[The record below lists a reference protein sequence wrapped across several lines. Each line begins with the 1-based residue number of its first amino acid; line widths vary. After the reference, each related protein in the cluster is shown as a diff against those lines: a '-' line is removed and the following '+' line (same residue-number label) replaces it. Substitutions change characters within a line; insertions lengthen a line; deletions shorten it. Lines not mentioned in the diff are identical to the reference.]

1 MTVLET
7 AKKMIDYSH
16 GNLHDINHFMKVYA
30 YAKMIADGEQLDP
43 DTQKLVEMT
52 ALVHDIACPLCRV
65 KYGNTNGKNQEKESA
80 ALIAEFFKDSNL
92 PQDFTDLI
100 SPAAAVNVGYK
111 FAPAFGARLGVSG
124 WQAKA
129 GWVTPSQTYQYK
141 YLQGN
146 LDIMADLSTLFC
158 GFNPKR
164 VFNAYIFG
172 GAGLNHAFDND
183 EANALDTR
191 SHELEY
197 LWQDKQNLIAGRMG
211 LGCDLRLND
220 RLAINIEGNANALS
234 DKFNSKKAGN
244 CDWQFNVLVGLNIKL
259 GKSYKKTA
267 PVYYEPEPVVEQPK
281 PQPVV
286 KQPEPEPVAVVVE
299 PMKQNIFFALNSALL
314 QKDQQSKIDAMVAY
328 MEKYPASKVAITG
341 YADKETGNPRI
352 NMTLSEKRAKIVAD
366 ALKAK
371 GIAADRIVTDF
382 KGDTVQPFRV
392 PEENRVS
399 VCIAE

>member
-1 MTVLET
+1 MR
-7 AKKMIDYSH
+7 IR
-16 GNLHDINHFMKVYA
+16 NL
-30 YAKMIADGEQLDP
+30 
-43 DTQKLVEMT
+43 
-52 ALVHDIACPLCRV
+52 
-65 KYGNTNGKNQEKESA
+65 
-80 ALIAEFFKDSNL
+80 LIAILTVGSTVAFAQEQRQIKEEGKTVFK
-92 PQDFTDLI
+92 PHWFMQVQAGAAHTVGEADFTDLI

-146 LDIMADLSTLFC
+146 LDLMADLSTLFC

-164 VFNAYIFG
+164 VFNGYIFG
-172 GAGLNHAFDND
+172 GVGLNHAFDND

-197 LWQDKQNLIAGRMG
+197 LWQDKQNLVAGRMG

-220 RLAINIEGNANALS
+220 RLAINIEGNANVLS

-267 PVYYEPEPVVEQPK
+267 PVYY
-281 PQPVV
+281 
-286 KQPEPEPVAVVVE
+286 EPEPVAVVVE

-366 ALKAK
+366 ALKDK
-371 GIAADRIVTDF
+371 GIAPDRIVTDF

>member
-1 MTVLET
+1 MRIRNLLVAILTVSSTVAFAQEQRQIKEEGKT
-7 AKKMIDYSH
+7 VFKPH
-16 GNLHDINHFMKVYA
+16 WFMQVQA
-30 YAKMIADGEQLDP
+30 GAAHTVGE
-43 DTQKLVEMT
+43 
-52 ALVHDIACPLCRV
+52 A
-65 KYGNTNGKNQEKESA
+65 
-80 ALIAEFFKDSNL
+80 
-92 PQDFTDLI
+92 DFTDLI

-267 PVYYEPEPVVEQPK
+267 PVYYEPEPIVEQPK

-314 QKDQQSKIDAMVAY
+314 QEDQQSKIDAMVAY
-328 MEKYPASKVAITG
+328 MEKYPASKAAITG

>member
-1 MTVLET
+1 MRIRNLLVAILTVSSTVAFAQEQRQI
-7 AKKMIDYSH
+7 KEEGKIVFKPH
-16 GNLHDINHFMKVYA
+16 WFMQVQA
-30 YAKMIADGEQLDP
+30 GAAHTVGE
-43 DTQKLVEMT
+43 
-52 ALVHDIACPLCRV
+52 A
-65 KYGNTNGKNQEKESA
+65 
-80 ALIAEFFKDSNL
+80 
-92 PQDFTDLI
+92 DFTDLI

-234 DKFNSKKAGN
+234 DKFISKKAGN

-267 PVYYEPEPVVEQPK
+267 PVYYEPEPIVEQPK

-328 MEKYPASKVAITG
+328 MEKDPASKVAITG

>member
-1 MTVLET
+1 MKKLLATVLLMSSTVAFSQEQRIKEPEKT
-7 AKKMIDYSH
+7 TFTPHWFIQAEVGAAHTVGEAK
-16 GNLHDINHFMKVYA
+16 
-30 YAKMIADGEQLDP
+30 
-43 DTQKLVEMT
+43 
-52 ALVHDIACPLCRV
+52 
-65 KYGNTNGKNQEKESA
+65 
-80 ALIAEFFKDSNL
+80 
-92 PQDFTDLI
+92 FTDLI

-111 FAPAFGARLGVSG
+111 FAPIFGVRLGVSG

-146 LDIMADLSTLFC
+146 LDLMADLSTLFC

-164 VFNAYIFG
+164 VFNGYIFG
-172 GAGLNHAFDND
+172 GVGLNHAFDND

-197 LWQDKQNLIAGRMG
+197 LWQDKQNLVAGRFG

-220 RLAINIEGNANALS
+220 RLAINIEGNANVLS
-234 DKFNSKKAGN
+234 DKFNSKMAGN

-267 PVYYEPEPVVEQPK
+267 PVYYEPEPIVEQPK

-352 NMTLSEKRAKIVAD
+352 IMTLSEKRAKIVAD
-366 ALKAK
+366 ALKDK
-371 GIAADRIVTDF
+371 GIAPDRIVTDF

>member
-1 MTVLET
+1 MKKLLATVLLMSSTVAFSQEQRIKEPEKT
-7 AKKMIDYSH
+7 TFTPHWFIQAEVGAAHTVGEAK
-16 GNLHDINHFMKVYA
+16 
-30 YAKMIADGEQLDP
+30 
-43 DTQKLVEMT
+43 
-52 ALVHDIACPLCRV
+52 
-65 KYGNTNGKNQEKESA
+65 
-80 ALIAEFFKDSNL
+80 
-92 PQDFTDLI
+92 FTDLI

-111 FAPAFGARLGVSG
+111 FAPIFGVRLGVSG

-146 LDIMADLSTLFC
+146 LDLMADLSTLFC

-164 VFNAYIFG
+164 VFNGYIFG
-172 GAGLNHAFDND
+172 GVGLNHAFDND

-197 LWQDKQNLIAGRMG
+197 LWQDKQNLVAGRMG

-220 RLAINIEGNANALS
+220 RLAINIEGNANVLS

-267 PVYYEPEPVVEQPK
+267 PVYYEPEPIVEQPK

-366 ALKAK
+366 ALKDK
-371 GIAADRIVTDF
+371 GIAPDRIVTDF

>member
-1 MTVLET
+1 MKKLLATVLLMSSTVAFSQEQRIKEPEKT
-7 AKKMIDYSH
+7 TFTPHWFIQAEVGAAHTVGEAK
-16 GNLHDINHFMKVYA
+16 
-30 YAKMIADGEQLDP
+30 
-43 DTQKLVEMT
+43 
-52 ALVHDIACPLCRV
+52 
-65 KYGNTNGKNQEKESA
+65 
-80 ALIAEFFKDSNL
+80 
-92 PQDFTDLI
+92 FTDLI

-111 FAPAFGARLGVSG
+111 FAPIFGVRLGVSG

-146 LDIMADLSTLFC
+146 LDLMADLSTLFC

-164 VFNAYIFG
+164 VFNGYIFG
-172 GAGLNHAFDND
+172 GVGLNHAFDND

-197 LWQDKQNLIAGRMG
+197 LWQDKQNLVAGRFG

-267 PVYYEPEPVVEQPK
+267 PVYYEPEPIVEQPK

-366 ALKAK
+366 ALKDK
-371 GIAADRIVTDF
+371 GIAPDRIVTDF

>member
-1 MTVLET
+1 MKKLLATVLLMSSTVAFSQEQRIKEPEKT
-7 AKKMIDYSH
+7 TFTPHWFIQAEVGAAHTVGEAK
-16 GNLHDINHFMKVYA
+16 
-30 YAKMIADGEQLDP
+30 
-43 DTQKLVEMT
+43 
-52 ALVHDIACPLCRV
+52 
-65 KYGNTNGKNQEKESA
+65 
-80 ALIAEFFKDSNL
+80 
-92 PQDFTDLI
+92 FTDLI

-111 FAPAFGARLGVSG
+111 FAPIFGVRLGVSG

-146 LDIMADLSTLFC
+146 LDLMADLSTLFC

-164 VFNAYIFG
+164 VFNGYIFG
-172 GAGLNHAFDND
+172 GVGLNHAFDND

-197 LWQDKQNLIAGRMG
+197 LWQDKQNLVAGRMG

-220 RLAINIEGNANALS
+220 RLAINIEGNANVLS

-267 PVYYEPEPVVEQPK
+267 PVYYEPEPIVEQPK

-366 ALKAK
+366 ALKDK
-371 GIAADRIVTDF
+371 GIAPDRIVTDF

-392 PEENRVS
+392 HEENRVS

>member
-1 MTVLET
+1 MRIRNLLVAILTVSSTVAFAQEQRQIKEEGKT
-7 AKKMIDYSH
+7 VFKPH
-16 GNLHDINHFMKVYA
+16 WFMQVQA
-30 YAKMIADGEQLDP
+30 GAAHTVGE
-43 DTQKLVEMT
+43 
-52 ALVHDIACPLCRV
+52 A
-65 KYGNTNGKNQEKESA
+65 
-80 ALIAEFFKDSNL
+80 
-92 PQDFTDLI
+92 DFTDLI

-328 MEKYPASKVAITG
+328 MEKNPASKVAITG

>member
-1 MTVLET
+1 MR
-7 AKKMIDYSH
+7 IR
-16 GNLHDINHFMKVYA
+16 NL
-30 YAKMIADGEQLDP
+30 
-43 DTQKLVEMT
+43 
-52 ALVHDIACPLCRV
+52 
-65 KYGNTNGKNQEKESA
+65 
-80 ALIAEFFKDSNL
+80 LIAILTVSSTVAFAQEQRQIKEEGKTVFK
-92 PQDFTDLI
+92 PHWFMQVQAGAAHTVGEADFTDLI

-220 RLAINIEGNANALS
+220 RLAINIEGNANVLS

-267 PVYYEPEPVVEQPK
+267 PVYYEPEPIVEQPK

-314 QKDQQSKIDAMVAY
+314 QNDQLAKIDAMIKY
-328 MEKYPASKVAITG
+328 MEKNPTSKVAVTG

>member
-1 MTVLET
+1 MR
-7 AKKMIDYSH
+7 IR
-16 GNLHDINHFMKVYA
+16 NL
-30 YAKMIADGEQLDP
+30 
-43 DTQKLVEMT
+43 
-52 ALVHDIACPLCRV
+52 
-65 KYGNTNGKNQEKESA
+65 
-80 ALIAEFFKDSNL
+80 LIAILTVSSTVAFAQEQRQIKEEGKTVFK
-92 PQDFTDLI
+92 PHWFMQVQAGAAHTVGEADFTDLI

-146 LDIMADLSTLFC
+146 LDLMADLSTLFC

-164 VFNAYIFG
+164 VFNGYIFG
-172 GAGLNHAFDND
+172 GVGLNHAFDND

-197 LWQDKQNLIAGRMG
+197 LWQDKQNLVAGRMG

-220 RLAINIEGNANALS
+220 RLAINIEGNANVLS

-267 PVYYEPEPVVEQPK
+267 PVYYEPEPIVEQPK

-328 MEKYPASKVAITG
+328 MEKYPANPTSKVAVTG

-366 ALKAK
+366 ALKDK
-371 GIAADRIVTDF
+371 GIAPDRIVTDF

>member
-1 MTVLET
+1 MR
-7 AKKMIDYSH
+7 IR
-16 GNLHDINHFMKVYA
+16 NL
-30 YAKMIADGEQLDP
+30 
-43 DTQKLVEMT
+43 
-52 ALVHDIACPLCRV
+52 
-65 KYGNTNGKNQEKESA
+65 
-80 ALIAEFFKDSNL
+80 LIAILTVSSTVAFAQEQRQIKEEGKTVFK
-92 PQDFTDLI
+92 PHWFMQVQAGAAHTVGEADFTDLI

-146 LDIMADLSTLFC
+146 LDLMADLSTLFC

-164 VFNAYIFG
+164 VFNGYIFG
-172 GAGLNHAFDND
+172 GVGLNHAFDND

-197 LWQDKQNLIAGRMG
+197 LWQDKQNLVARRMG

-220 RLAINIEGNANALS
+220 RLAINIEGNANVLS

-267 PVYYEPEPVVEQPK
+267 PVYYEPEPIVEQPK

-366 ALKAK
+366 ALKDK
-371 GIAADRIVTDF
+371 GIAPDRIVTDF

>member
-1 MTVLET
+1 MR
-7 AKKMIDYSH
+7 IR
-16 GNLHDINHFMKVYA
+16 NL
-30 YAKMIADGEQLDP
+30 
-43 DTQKLVEMT
+43 
-52 ALVHDIACPLCRV
+52 
-65 KYGNTNGKNQEKESA
+65 
-80 ALIAEFFKDSNL
+80 LIAILTVGSTVAFAQEQRQIKEEGKTVFK
-92 PQDFTDLI
+92 PHWFMQVQAGAAHTVGEADFTDLI

-146 LDIMADLSTLFC
+146 LDLMADLSTLFC

-164 VFNAYIFG
+164 VFNGYIFG
-172 GAGLNHAFDND
+172 GVGLNHAFDND

-197 LWQDKQNLIAGRMG
+197 LWQDKQNLVAGRMG

-220 RLAINIEGNANALS
+220 RLAINIEGNANVLS

-267 PVYYEPEPVVEQPK
+267 PVYYEPEPIVEQPK

-341 YADKETGNPRI
+341 YADKETCNPRI

-366 ALKAK
+366 ALKDK
-371 GIAADRIVTDF
+371 GIAPDRIVTDF

>member
-1 MTVLET
+1 MKKLLATVLLMSST
-7 AKKMIDYSH
+7 VAFSQ
-16 GNLHDINHFMKVYA
+16 
-30 YAKMIADGEQLDP
+30 EQRIKEP
-43 DTQKLVEMT
+43 
-52 ALVHDIACPLCRV
+52 
-65 KYGNTNGKNQEKESA
+65 EKTTFTPHWFIQAEVGA
-80 ALIAEFFKDSNL
+80 A
-92 PQDFTDLI
+92 QFTDLI

-111 FAPAFGARLGVSG
+111 FAPIFGVRLGVSG

-146 LDIMADLSTLFC
+146 LDLMADLSTLFC

-164 VFNAYIFG
+164 VFNGYIFG
-172 GAGLNHAFDND
+172 GVGLNHAFDND

-197 LWQDKQNLIAGRMG
+197 LWQDKQNLVAGRMG

-220 RLAINIEGNANALS
+220 RLAINIEGNANVLS

-267 PVYYEPEPVVEQPK
+267 PVYYEPEPIVEQPK

-366 ALKAK
+366 ALKDK
-371 GIAADRIVTDF
+371 GIAPDRIVTDF